1 MYLTESDVFRVSLR
15 LEGSP
20 EILPMLRYLFR
31 VATTT
36 ARNRREKSELDALIS
51 LIERDGVG
59 PDRETTLAK
68 INALLNA
75 KNPLLTVATL
85 RRISHALGPEAYIAF
100 GDPLD

>member
-1 MYLTESDVFRVSLR
+1 MYLTESEIFRVNFGV
-15 LEGSP
+15 EGSP

-31 VATTT
+31 VVTTT
-36 ARNRREKSELDALIS
+36 ARNHREKSELDTLIS